1 MCLFPVRVDEKM
13 KENENPSVLKTQK
26 MWIENKNK
34 TKKTKAKAKT
44 FGSTNQ
50 TERKKEI
57 QEEDYGRIY
66 KLFRER
72 RRNRKSDI
80 LIFLISNF
88 SCFHLFLILYF
99 TFLFVI
105 AKEKTA
111 DLRGCEGERSAD
123 QPRIDT
129 YATWG

>member
-1 MCLFPVRVDEKM
+1 MNFDVSDEKNVNWRLTGWSCFCVTMCLFPVRVDEKM

-72 RRNRKSDI
+72 RRKRKSDI

-88 SCFHLFLILYF
+88 
-99 TFLFVI
+99 
-105 AKEKTA
+105 
-111 DLRGCEGERSAD
+111 
-123 QPRIDT
+123 
-129 YATWG
+129 